1 MLIAWYSSL
10 ATVGLEIG
18 YHPSQRKH
26 GTDIQFPGC
35 QQGCAVFA
43 LGPALRD
50 EGASAVRQY
59 DIPIGLALL
68 MVGSYNLDR
77 LAAQRVMRVGDLHWV
92 VLAVCSRCSLLGVL
106 QSGWPWGNR

>member
-1 MLIAWYSSL
+1 MLIAWSSSL

-18 YHPSQRKH
+18 YHPSQREH
-26 GTDIQFPGC
+26 GMDIQFPGG
-35 QQGCAVFA
+35 QQECTVFA

-50 EGASAVRQY
+50 KGASAVRQC

-77 LAAQRVMRVGDLHWV
+77 LAAQRVMWVGNLHLV
-92 VLAVCSRCSLLGVL
+92 ALAVRSRCSLLGVL
-106 QSGWPWGNR
+106 QSD